1 MHLDNKKLP
10 LLVPLLE
17 PVRPRAADH
26 ADQRC
31 ASVPDGARRKENL
44 LPWSIASQY
53 STATAATP
61 AARGNDP
68 NAVGQQDQRYVDTN
82 GLHAGEHDVKPHGIR
97 RNRTS
102 SAANAAP
109 AGSVRSSRDGNREF
123 FQNRPPSDGPRPQ
136 GARLLPAA
144 FAHAPGSG
152 ALAGVGVPCPARWP
166 DTAGPPVAATRDGLH
181 PRRLYYSTGKGH
193 AAEKTTSRIPSADKS
208 AGDNG
213 SELAMVSKSNHAEL
227 RTKGAPTPEGQVP
240 AAEHL
245 TPLRG
250 VLDRSPPACPTS
262 VQLNYPA
269 TALPTIERIACHPV
283 PVSPR
288 LLRAGFGPL
297 IPRNWPPL
305 SPRLTCSSRAFE
317 EFAR

>member
-1 MHLDNKKLP
+1 MHLDNKKKP

-26 ADQRC
+26 A
-31 ASVPDGARRKENL
+31 AHGARRKENL

-61 AARGNDP
+61 VACGNDP
-68 NAVGQQDQRYVDTN
+68 NAVGRQDQRNVDTN

-109 AGSVRSSRDGNREF
+109 AGIVRSSQDGNREF
-123 FQNRPPSDGPRPQ
+123 FQNRPPPDGPRPQ
-136 GARLLPAA
+136 ARLLPAA
-144 FAHAPGSG
+144 FAHAPGNG
-152 ALAGVGVPCPARWP
+152 RIVGVGTACPARWP

-181 PRRLYYSTGKGH
+181 PHRLYYSTGKGH

-213 SELAMVSKSNHAEL
+213 SELAIVSKSNHAEP
-227 RTKGAPTPEGQVP
+227 RTKGAPTPKGQVP

-245 TPLRG
+245 LRSGAFWTAHLLHVQHQFSLITP
-250 VLDRSPPACPTS
+250 
-262 VQLNYPA
+262 
-269 TALPTIERIACHPV
+269 
-283 PVSPR
+283 
-288 LLRAGFGPL
+288 
-297 IPRNWPPL
+297 PPL
-305 SPRLTCSSRAFE
+305 FQPSRG
-317 EFAR
+317 